1 MKPKPNPVQT
11 GQEGPA
17 IPAELEEEIRRR
29 AYEFYEQRG
38 KVDGYALD
46 DWLQAEAEVLSAKKR
61 KTAA

>member
-1 MKPKPNPVQT
+1 MKPKPNPLQSD
-11 GQEGPA
+11 QEAPA
-17 IPAELEEEIRRR
+17 IPAKLEEEIRRR

-46 DWLQAEAEVLSAKKR
+46 DWLQAEAESLSAKKR